1 MGGFMDISESMSLAK
16 YLASNISAIHIS
28 NGRVD
33 KEHCVSCD
41 QEYPCLTVQFS
52 RAIEATIVIGARG
65 PRGRSASKS
74 NSVTMVTDALQ
85 VIAQLAEILFD
96 RRSQEFS
103 DIFEQLTML
112 HGLTG
117 ITQTGFGNDSHALLQ
132 VNLIHPRMPV
142 PTPLWSIRA
151 NLVTQQM
158 HIKLWLNP
166 SETSVTRPFLVDMM
180 VATMTP
186 IEAADL
192 IDWWQAPDMAA
203 ACEVDYLMPPNGTV
217 MANIVGALVT
227 ATIEAAQHVRAETV
241 LDWDDFCQE

>member
-1 MGGFMDISESMSLAK
+1 MDISESMSLAK

-142 PTPLWSIRA
+142 PTPL
-151 NLVTQQM
+151 
-158 HIKLWLNP
+158 
-166 SETSVTRPFLVDMM
+166 ETSVTRPFLVDMM